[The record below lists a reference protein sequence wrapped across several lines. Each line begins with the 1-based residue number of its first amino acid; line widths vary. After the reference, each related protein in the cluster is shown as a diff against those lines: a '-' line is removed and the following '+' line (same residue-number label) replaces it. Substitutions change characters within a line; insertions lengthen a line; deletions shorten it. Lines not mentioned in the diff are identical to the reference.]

1 MKVLILLLL
10 IRAGSSW
17 ACELE
22 TTCISCIKQGCMFY
36 VDFEG
41 KEAALVVKSSLLC
54 VHFENAG
61 KTLMAVTSSIIM

>member
-1 MKVLILLLL
+1 
-10 IRAGSSW
+10 
-17 ACELE
+17 
-22 TTCISCIKQGCMFY
+22 MFY

-41 KEAALVVKSSLLC
+41 KVEAALVVKNSLLC